1 LSSAEVFAAR
11 REAVRKSLPND
22 GLLAVLDAEGSR
34 TKDLRYLTGHA
45 QDAVLLMD
53 GSGREILVAWDQPL
67 AQRSA
72 PGLPVRALAEF
83 DRLYAFVIKTIKKDW
98 NLKGA
103 VELGAHLS
111 LEQFEEIAAGN
122 PGSSF
127 TSARV
132 GHDKIRSLRAVKDTT
147 EIEIYMKASH
157 ITDLAMD
164 RAEALVA
171 QGASELDLA
180 LELERFV
187 RENGGEGC
195 GFETLAAGPDRS
207 FAIHPF
213 PSYTA
218 LPFGTSGASILDF
231 GLQFEGYTTDVTMTF
246 LRRPVDE
253 EVLENARLVE
263 QAAALAVTL
272 IGPGLPASRAA
283 MAVNEFFA
291 QKGKT
296 MPHSLGHGVGLDAH
310 EQPNL
315 KPTSTAIL
323 APGHI
328 VTIEPGLYVLGKG
341 GIRLEDDYLITETG
355 ALKLTHSRIVRL

>member
-1 LSSAEVFAAR
+1 M
-11 REAVRKSLPND
+11 
-22 GLLAVLDAEGSR
+22 AVLDAEGSR

-53 GSGREILVAWDQPL
+53 STGRELLIAWDQPL
-67 AQRSA
+67 AQKSA
-72 PGLPVRALAEF
+72 PGLLVRALAEF
-83 DRLYAFVIKTIKKDW
+83 DRLYANVIKTIKKDW
-98 NLKGA
+98 NVKGT
-103 VELGAHLS
+103 VELGAHLC
-111 LEQFEEIAAGN
+111 LEQFEEIVTGN
-122 PGSSF
+122 PGTSF
-127 TSARV
+127 TSERS
-132 GHDKIRSLRAVKDTT
+132 GHEKIRALRAVKDKT
-147 EIEIYMKASH
+147 ELEIYMNAAR

-171 QGASELDLA
+171 QGSSELDLA

-213 PSYTA
+213 PSFTSG
-218 LPFGTSGASILDF
+218 PFGTPGASILDF
-231 GLQFEGYTTDVTMTF
+231 GLQFEGYTTDVTMSF

-272 IGPGLPASRAA
+272 IGPGLPASKAA
-283 MAVNEFFA
+283 IAVNEFFA
-291 QKGKT
+291 QKGRT
-296 MPHSLGHGVGLDAH
+296 MPHSLGHGIGLDAH
-310 EQPNL
+310 ELPNL
-315 KPTSTAIL
+315 KPVSTAIL
-323 APGHI
+323 EPGHI

-341 GIRLEDDYLITETG
+341 GIRLEDDYLITENG
-355 ALKLTHSRIVRL
+355 VLKLTHSRIVRI